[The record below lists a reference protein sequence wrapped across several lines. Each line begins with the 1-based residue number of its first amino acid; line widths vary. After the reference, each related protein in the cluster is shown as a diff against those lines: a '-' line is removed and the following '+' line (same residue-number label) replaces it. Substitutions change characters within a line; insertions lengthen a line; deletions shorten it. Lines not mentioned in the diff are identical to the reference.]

1 MWQAASNQTEK
12 RAMADSNAYLVTKKF
27 ESFLKD
33 EEMSSEKRKIDHV
46 LERYKDHPGSLI
58 PVLQYVQK
66 EIGYLPSVV
75 QDYVALGL
83 NVPSSDVYGVVSFYS
98 FFTMVP
104 RGDHVIRVCLGTACY
119 VKGGN
124 KILANL
130 EKGLGVK
137 EGETTADRKF
147 SLEVV
152 RCLGACGL
160 APVVVVDEDTH
171 GQLDPKHSMEI
182 AESYIRQDEG
192 Q

>member
-1 MWQAASNQTEK
+1 MSKVTAHLTEVLFD
-12 RAMADSNAYLVTKKF
+12 RFLEEEELTKEKARIDWT
-27 ESFLKD
+27 LK
-33 EEMSSEKRKIDHV
+33 EYRGK
-46 LERYKDHPGSLI
+46 PGSLV

-66 EIGYLPSVV
+66 VLKYLPPVV

-83 NVPSSDVYGVVSFYS
+83 NLPSSDVYGVVSFYS

-104 RGDHVIRVCLGTACY
+104 RGDHTIRVCMGTACY

-130 EKGLGVK
+130 EKGLQVK

-147 SLEVV
+147 TLEVV

-171 GQLDPKHSMEI
+171 GQLEPKHAMEI
-182 AESYIRQDEG
+182 AESYVREDTQETG
-192 Q
+192 